1 MRTREGMSHRMCRG
15 VSIIWTVPA
24 PGRYNAHAMTT
35 SNPSSTSNTPE
46 QGAGS
51 AKRTSRRSREGAAPA
66 SSQPPASLWD
76 EAPERE
82 PALPDAAPRSA
93 IRDSL
98 YDLIPLGALE
108 LDVLDTPEFVRLQGV
123 KQLGFCY
130 RVWPGAT
137 HTRFEHSLGV
147 YYLMLRALRMLRT
160 RAVNTPNAISA
171 DATDLRTLLAA
182 ALLHDVGHYPFSHA
196 IEELGYPIVPH
207 ERVGRRII
215 EGTNIAGVLERH
227 GLRPERVADLVDPP
241 RDHSLPPSDA
251 LLIRL
256 LSGPLDVD
264 KLDYLPRDARA
275 CNVPYGGVDVT
286 RLLGSLRVLTVDGVR
301 RLGVSDKGISPLNS
315 LLHARQE
322 MFDNVYWHHTNRA
335 MMAMLLR
342 AVQEA
347 MEAGQLAPEDLYG
360 QDDASLLAL
369 FSQERMPEG
378 TRALV
383 GALRM
388 RRPYKVLLEVSARAG
403 RLFNQ
408 LDALFWDQPKR
419 RRVEMALAGSL
430 NEALDMPVAPTD
442 VLVDVPK
449 PEKWEMDVQVSF
461 KRPPVGM
468 AAQMSWA
475 DATGQRPS
483 DLGIYEQHQRRI
495 RIVSCEPLRDAI
507 HAQSQAEQL
516 LLPVLERLPML

>member
-1 MRTREGMSHRMCRG
+1 MSIREEQ
-15 VSIIWTVPA
+15 
-24 PGRYNAHAMTT
+24 
-35 SNPSSTSNTPE
+35 PE
-46 QGAGS
+46 QPRAKRQGANRQKETGAGDVV
-51 AKRTSRRSREGAAPA
+51 
-66 SSQPPASLWD
+66 QPPLQRYWIDTASGL
-76 EAPERE
+76 PL
-82 PALPDAAPRSA
+82 LPDEQPVTTV
-93 IRDSL
+93 RDSL
-98 YDLIPLGALE
+98 YDLIPLGPREMKLISTAPFL
-108 LDVLDTPEFVRLQGV
+108 RLQKI
-123 KQLGFCY
+123 KQLGFVY
-130 RVWPGAT
+130 RIWPGAT
-137 HTRFEHSLGV
+137 HTRYEHSLGAYHLAV
-147 YYLMLRALRMLRT
+147 RAVRALLREEGGLT
-160 RAVNTPNAISA
+160 GI
-171 DATDLRTLLAA
+171 ATSSVQTLIVA
-182 ALLHDVGHYPFSHA
+182 ALLHDIGHYPFSHT
-196 IEELGYPIVPH
+196 IEELGYPIVLH
-207 ERVGRRII
+207 EKVGRSII
-215 EGTNIAGVLERH
+215 ENSEIAAILERDYR
-227 GLRPERVADLVDPP
+227 LSPERVADFIDPP
-241 RDHSLPPSDA
+241 RNKARLADEADDE
-251 LLIRL
+251 LLSSL
-256 LSGPLDVD
+256 LSGALDVD

>member
-1 MRTREGMSHRMCRG
+1 MSNEQT
-15 VSIIWTVPA
+15 STPA
-24 PGRYNAHAMTT
+24 QPVAYNT
-35 SNPSSTSNTPE
+35 STMPSPTPHD
-46 QGAGS
+46 S
-51 AKRTSRRSREGAAPA
+51 TSRRAEAATHKQPPDTGRRRTRDAAPLTAAEARDGA
-66 SSQPPASLWD
+66 SARASLW
-76 EAPERE
+76 EAASAAE
-82 PALPDAAPRSA
+82 PALPDSAPASA

-108 LDVLDTPEFVRLQGV
+108 LDLIATPEFVRLQGV

-147 YYLMLRALRMLRT
+147 YYLMLRGLRALRAQAPDAVTRDPNELRG
-160 RAVNTPNAISA
+160 
-171 DATDLRTLLAA
+171 LLAA

-207 ERVGRRII
+207 EQVGRRLI
-215 EGTNIAGVLERH
+215 EGSAISDVLERH
-227 GLRPERVADLVDPP
+227 GLAPNRVADLVDPP
-241 RDHSLPPSDA
+241 REHDLPASDA

-286 RLLGSLRVLTVDGVR
+286 RLLGSLRVVQTPGGP

-342 AVQEA
+342 AVQETLA
-347 MEAGQLAPEDLYG
+347 DGALVPEALAG
-360 QDDASLLAL
+360 HDDASLLAL
-369 FSQERMPEG
+369 LAGEVMPAG

-388 RRPYKVLLEVSARAG
+388 RQPYKVVLEVSARAG
-403 RLFNQ
+403 KLFSQ
-408 LDALFWDQPKR
+408 LDALFWDQAKR
-419 RRVEMALAGSL
+419 RRVELALA
-430 NEALDMPVAPTD
+430 EALNAALDVPVAPHD

-449 PEKWEMDVQVSF
+449 PEKWEMDVLVSF
-461 KRPPVGM
+461 SRPPIGM
-468 AAQMSWA
+468 RPQMTWA
-475 DATGQRPS
+475 EATGQRPS

-495 RIVSCEPLRDAI
+495 RLVARAGVREALGDMAEP
-507 HAQSQAEQL
+507 L
-516 LLPVLERLPML
+516 LLPVLERIPAL